1 MAKMMLHRD
10 VLKNFGKLPAKVQKK
25 VVELTRKFE
34 GDSTQASI
42 HLEPINAAKDSKVRS
57 ARVGLDYRA
66 IVIAP
71 EKGDTFLLM
80 HIDHHDEAY
89 QWCLNKRFEAH
100 LALGTLQVFDVEQA
114 ERSLQAVEQEEADAA
129 PIEPAEKRPNYIL
142 QALTDDELFQAGVP
156 EALIPAVRAVR
167 SDDDFERLADYLP
180 PEAAQ
185 VLFGVASGMPL
196 DEAIN
201 EMLGALDEI
210 EKPTG
215 PGDFS
220 HLVEITNMDL
230 VLVQGEEHLREI
242 LSEDIEEWRVFL
254 HPYQRK
260 LVEWHTRGPMKIF
273 GAAGTGKTVVLMHR
287 AAWLAQRCSGDEK
300 VLITTFTTNL
310 SVTIKGL
317 MGKLA
322 PSVIDRIE
330 VTNLH
335 QLARTI
341 CARAQWQGK
350 IAEREDLY
358 AVWQKVMAM
367 PTASELDF
375 TPEFVRDEFEQIID
389 PMGITTEEE
398 YLTVVRSGR
407 KPLRRKQRKALWK
420 VFVEVRRQFSGRNL
434 LTFDGLIHKAREVV
448 ERGAFPRYRYVL
460 VDEIQDFSLEALRL
474 VASISPIA
482 QELDNPLCVVGD
494 GHQRIYNPVAVPL
507 SRAGIEVRG
516 RSHRLKIN
524 YRTSEEIRD
533 WAHATLEGVEVDDLD
548 GEQAITQGDRSI
560 FHGPE
565 PQLVTCSNED
575 EAANAVVAWV
585 KGLTE
590 SGQLKTHEICLTPIN
605 SRVISALQSNGF
617 ATVELKARQADPGQ
631 EESGVR
637 FGTKKRIKGLEFKAV
652 AILDVGSQESLSDR
666 FENYVAATRARQQLL
681 VIKQPANGE
690 AESEGD
696 S

>member
-25 VVELTRKFE
+25 VVELTQKFE
-34 GDSTQASI
+34 EDSTQASI

-57 ARVGLDYRA
+57 ARVGLEYRA

-100 LALGTLQVFDVEQA
+100 LALGTLQVFDVEEA
-114 ERSLQAVEQEEADAA
+114 ERSLQATELGEAASTPEEVPSSSPD
-129 PIEPAEKRPNYIL
+129 YIL
-142 QALTDDELFQAGVP
+142 QGLTDDELFQAGVP

-167 SDDDFERLADYLP
+167 NDDDFERLADYLP

-185 VLFGVASGMPL
+185 VLYGVASGMPL

-220 HLVEITNMDL
+220 HLAEITNMDL

-260 LVEWHTRGPMKIF
+260 LVEWHTHGPMKIF
-273 GAAGTGKTVVLMHR
+273 GAAGTGKTVALMHR
-287 AAWLAQRCSGDEK
+287 AAWLAQRCSDDEK

-317 MGKLA
+317 MEKLA
-322 PSVIDRIE
+322 PGVIDRIE

-350 IAEREDLY
+350 IAEKEDLQSI
-358 AVWQKVMAM
+358 WQKVLAM
-367 PTASELDF
+367 PVAAELDF
-375 TPEFVRDEFEQIID
+375 SGDFVRDEFEQIID

-407 KPLRRKQRKALWK
+407 KPLRRKQRKALWR
-420 VFVEVRRQFSGRNL
+420 VFVEVRRQLSGRNL
-434 LTFDGLIHKAREVV
+434 LTFDGLIHQAREVL
-448 ERGAFPRYRYVL
+448 ERGEFPRYRHVL

-482 QELDNPLCVVGD
+482 QKLDNPLCVVGD

-507 SRAGIEVRG
+507 GRAGIEVRG
-516 RSHRLKIN
+516 RSRRLKIN

-533 WAHATLEGVEVDDLD
+533 WAHAALEGVEVDDLD

-565 PQLVTCSNED
+565 PQLVTCSDDD
-575 EAANAVVAWV
+575 EVASAVVSWV

-590 SGQLKTHEICLTPIN
+590 TGQLKTHEICLTPIN

-637 FGTKKRIKGLEFKAV
+637 FGSKKRIKGLEFKAV
-652 AILDVGSQESLSDR
+652 AILDAGSRDSLLDR

-681 VIKQPANGE
+681 VINRPAKEQPEG
-690 AESEGD
+690 EGD
-696 S
+696 D

>member
-10 VLKNFGKLPAKVQKK
+10 VLKNFGKLPARVQKK
-25 VVELTRKFE
+25 VVELTQKFE
-34 GDSTQASI
+34 EDSTQASI

-89 QWCLNKRFEAH
+89 QWCLNKSFEAH
-100 LALGTLQVFDVEQA
+100 LALGTLQVFDVEEA
-114 ERSLQAVEQEEADAA
+114 HRSLQAADPEGAEAATA
-129 PIEPAEKRPNYIL
+129 EPSTALPDYVL
-142 QALTDDELFQAGVP
+142 QQLTDDELFQAGVP

-220 HLVEITNMDL
+220 HLAEITNMDL

-273 GAAGTGKTVVLMHR
+273 GAAGTGKTVALMHR

-317 MGKLA
+317 MEKLA
-322 PSVIDRIE
+322 PGVIDRIE

-350 IAEREDLY
+350 IAEREDLQ

-367 PTASELDF
+367 PAASELDF

-398 YLTVVRSGR
+398 YLTVVRAGR

-420 VFVEVRRQFSGRNL
+420 VFVEVRRQLSGRNL

-448 ERGAFPRYRYVL
+448 ERGDFTGYRYVL

-474 VASISPIA
+474 IASISPIA
-482 QELDNPLCVVGD
+482 KGLDNPLCVVGD

-507 SRAGIEVRG
+507 GRAGIEVRG
-516 RSHRLKIN
+516 RSRRLKIN

-533 WAHATLEGVEVDDLD
+533 WAHAALEGVEVDDLD

-565 PQLVTCSNED
+565 PQLVTCSD
-575 EAANAVVAWV
+575 DDQVADAVVSWV

-590 SGQLKTHEICLTPIN
+590 SGQLKTHEICLTPVN

-637 FGTKKRIKGLEFKAV
+637 FGSKKRIKGLEFKAV
-652 AILDVGSQESLSDR
+652 AILDYGDSANLLDR
-666 FENYVAATRARQQLL
+666 FENYVAATRARQRLL
-681 VIKQPANGE
+681 VISRPANE
-690 AESEGD
+690 QLESEGD

>member
-25 VVELTRKFE
+25 VVELTQKFE
-34 GDSTQASI
+34 EDSTQASI
-42 HLEPINAAKDSKVRS
+42 HLEPLNAVKDSKVRS
-57 ARVGLDYRA
+57 ARVGADYRA

-89 QWCLNKRFEAH
+89 EWCRNKRFEAH
-100 LALGTLQVFDVEQA
+100 QALGTLQVFDVEEA
-114 ERSLQAVEQEEADAA
+114 ERSLHSSELGETEAASSEALAVPEYA
-129 PIEPAEKRPNYIL
+129 L
-142 QALTDDELFQAGVP
+142 QALSDEELFQAGVP

-167 SDDDFERLADYLP
+167 NDDDFERLADYLP

-185 VLFGVASGMPL
+185 VLYGVASGMPL
-196 DEAIN
+196 DGAIN
-201 EMLGALDEI
+201 EMLGALEEI

-220 HLVEITNMDL
+220 HLADITNMDL

-273 GAAGTGKTVVLMHR
+273 GAAGTGKTVALMHR
-287 AAWLAQRCSGDEK
+287 AAWLAQSCSNDEK

-317 MGKLA
+317 MEKLA
-322 PSVIDRIE
+322 PSVVDRIE

-350 IAEREDLY
+350 IAEREDLQSI
-358 AVWQKVMAM
+358 WRKVLAM
-367 PTASELDF
+367 PVASELDF
-375 TPEFVRDEFEQIID
+375 SGDFVRDEFEQIID
-389 PMGITTEEE
+389 PMGITSEEE
-398 YLTVVRSGR
+398 YLTVVRTGR

-420 VFVEVRRQFSGRNL
+420 VFVEVRRQLSGRNL
-434 LTFDGLIHKAREVV
+434 LTFDGLIHQAHEVL
-448 ERGAFPRYRYVL
+448 ERGEFPRYRHVL

-482 QELDNPLCVVGD
+482 EGLDNPLCVVGD
-494 GHQRIYNPVAVPL
+494 GHQRIYNPVPVPL
-507 SRAGIEVRG
+507 GRAGIEVRG
-516 RSHRLKIN
+516 RSRRLKIN

-533 WAHATLEGVEVDDLD
+533 WAHAALEGLNVDDLD
-548 GEQAITQGDRSI
+548 GEQAMTQGDRSI

-565 PQLVTCSNED
+565 PQLVTCGSDD
-575 EAANAVVAWV
+575 EVASAVVTWV

-590 SGQLKTHEICLTPIN
+590 SGQLKTHEICLTPAN

-637 FGTKKRIKGLEFKAV
+637 FGSKKRIKGLEFKAV
-652 AILDVGSQESLSDR
+652 AILDAGTRDSLLDR

-681 VIKQPANGE
+681 VINRPGREQP
-690 AESEGD
+690 ESEGE

>member
-25 VVELTRKFE
+25 VVELTQKFE
-34 GDSTQASI
+34 EDSTQASI
-42 HLEPINAAKDSKVRS
+42 HLETINAAKDSKVRS

-71 EKGDTFLLM
+71 EKGNTFLLM

-89 QWCLNKRFEAH
+89 RWCVNKRFEAH
-100 LALGTLQVFDVEQA
+100 LALGTLQVFDVEEA
-114 ERSLQAVEQEEADAA
+114 ERSLQVAAPEEAEDTTAA
-129 PIEPAEKRPNYIL
+129 PPVAPPDYAL
-142 QALTDDELFQAGVP
+142 QVLTNDELFQAGVP

-220 HLVEITNMDL
+220 HLAEITNMDL

-273 GAAGTGKTVVLMHR
+273 GAAGTGKTVALMHR

-317 MGKLA
+317 MEKLA

-350 IAEREDLY
+350 IAEKEDLQSI
-358 AVWQKVMAM
+358 WQKVLAM
-367 PTASELDF
+367 PAASELGF

-448 ERGAFPRYRYVL
+448 ERGEFPRYRHVL
-460 VDEIQDFSLEALRL
+460 VDEIQDFNLGALRL
-474 VASISPIA
+474 VASISPLA
-482 QELDNPLCVVGD
+482 EELDNPLCVVGD

-507 SRAGIEVRG
+507 GRAGIEVRG
-516 RSHRLKIN
+516 RSRRLKIN

-533 WAHATLEGVEVDDLD
+533 WAHAALEGVEVDDLD
-548 GEQAITQGDRSI
+548 GEHAMTQGDRSI

-565 PQLVTCSNED
+565 PQLVTCSDDD
-575 EAANAVVAWV
+575 EAARAVVAWV

-590 SGQLKTHEICLTPIN
+590 SGQVKTHEICLTPIN
-605 SRVISALQSNGF
+605 SRVISALQSSGF
-617 ATVELKARQADPGQ
+617 ATVELRARQADPGQ

-637 FGTKKRIKGLEFKAV
+637 FGSKKRIKGLEFKAV
-652 AILDVGSQESLSDR
+652 AILDAGNQDSLLER

-681 VIKQPANGE
+681 VINRPASKRS
-690 AESEGD
+690 ESEGN

>member
-25 VVELTRKFE
+25 VVELTQKFE
-34 GDSTQASI
+34 EDSTQASI

-100 LALGTLQVFDVEQA
+100 LALGTLQVFDVEEA
-114 ERSLQAVEQEEADAA
+114 HRSLQPVEPEGVEAATAETSTALPGYVLQEL
-129 PIEPAEKRPNYIL
+129 N
-142 QALTDDELFQAGVP
+142 DDELFQAGVP

-220 HLVEITNMDL
+220 HLAEITNMDL

-273 GAAGTGKTVVLMHR
+273 GAAGTGKTVALMHR

-350 IAEREDLY
+350 IAEREDLQ

-367 PTASELDF
+367 PAASELDF

-448 ERGAFPRYRYVL
+448 ERGEFPGYRHVL
-460 VDEIQDFSLEALRL
+460 VDEVQDFSLEALRL
-474 VASISPIA
+474 VASISPIVK
-482 QELDNPLCVVGD
+482 ELDNPLCVVGD

-507 SRAGIEVRG
+507 GRAGIEVRG
-516 RSHRLKIN
+516 RSRRLKIN

-533 WAHATLEGVEVDDLD
+533 WAHAALEGVEVDDLD
-548 GEQAITQGDRSI
+548 GEQAITLGDRSI

-565 PQLVTCSNED
+565 PQLVTCSD
-575 EAANAVVAWV
+575 DDAVASAVVAWV

-637 FGTKKRIKGLEFKAV
+637 FGSKQRIKGLEFKAV
-652 AILDVGSQESLSDR
+652 AILDAGSRDSLLDR

-681 VIKQPANGE
+681 VINRPANE
-690 AESEGD
+690 QLESEGD